1 MLCTRVETGEM
12 SDQGAPQDPAKYLES
27 GNAKSFT
34 ALSSISL

>member
-12 SDQGAPQDPAKYLES
+12 SDQGAPQDQAEYLES
-27 GNAKSFT
+27 RNAKSFI